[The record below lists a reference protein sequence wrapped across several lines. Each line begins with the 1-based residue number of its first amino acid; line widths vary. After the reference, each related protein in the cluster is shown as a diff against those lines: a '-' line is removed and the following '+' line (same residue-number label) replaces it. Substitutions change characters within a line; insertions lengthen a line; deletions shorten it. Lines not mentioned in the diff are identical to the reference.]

1 MVLAVRKNHRSKFRD
16 EELHFLYEFLAVFGN
31 GTTAEELAS
40 CLGRRRETVQRA
52 IIAGYQRH
60 FPGVLEY
67 DSRTRK
73 TVLSRGA
80 ALKFCPTAPSAIAA
94 LAHADQIKANFEIDR
109 SVFAIPVEDIGIV
122 SDLFQEHDYDVLE
135 ADPFRCLFAALMRKQ
150 AVHLDYFA
158 KTGRSSFSFSPHALV
173 RTSFRLHFR
182 GFSDTQDGRP
192 GHYIDVIAERV
203 ARAEFLGSEV
213 YTGPEGD
220 ADWKK
225 KVRIMAELRNDLP
238 LCLHHPHRS
247 LGALHEGPAGHRA
260 RAEGEGRFAQ
270 GD

>member
-1 MVLAVRKNHRSKFRD
+1 M
-16 EELHFLYEFLAVFGN
+16 
-31 GTTAEELAS
+31 
-40 CLGRRRETVQRA
+40 
-52 IIAGYQRH
+52 
-60 FPGVLEY
+60 
-67 DSRTRK
+67 
-73 TVLSRGA
+73 
-80 ALKFCPTAPSAIAA
+80 
-94 LAHADQIKANFEIDR
+94 
-109 SVFAIPVEDIGIV
+109 

-213 YTGPEGD
+213 YTGPKGD

-225 KVRIMAELRNDLP
+225 KVLVIAELRNDLP
-238 LCLHHPHRS
+238 L
-247 LGALHEGPAGHRA
+247 ALLTALQQEFNLEPDA
-260 RAEGEGRFAQ
+260 RQRTRPVRFALAEYVKEALVGRRVRGWDGPIWRAAVEQ
-270 GD
+270 C